1 MVGPLYDSDRNS
13 CKYLFYA
20 SLYYGGEW
28 EYYVFH
34 TVVIVTFIYTIY
46 FTCRIYYGSGLTFP
60 SY

>member
-1 MVGPLYDSDRNS
+1 MTVIGTPVNIYFTRR
-13 CKYLFYA
+13 YI
-20 SLYYGGEW
+20 YYGGEL

-46 FTCRIYYGSGLTFP
+46 FTRHNYYGGGLTFL